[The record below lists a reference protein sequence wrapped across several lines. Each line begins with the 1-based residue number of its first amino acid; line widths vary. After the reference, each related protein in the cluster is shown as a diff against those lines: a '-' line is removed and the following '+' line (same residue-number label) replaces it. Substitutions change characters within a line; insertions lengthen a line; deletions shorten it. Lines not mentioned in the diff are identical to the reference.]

1 MNDSIENIWKTFNS
15 INDWVKFSDTKAT
28 VVLAT
33 NGVILSIIFA
43 NVSKFLSLL
52 ILYPTLILIL
62 ASSLLI
68 GVFLSLIS
76 IFYSIRCLIPRT
88 NLKIVDKKNLLYYGD
103 ICKFDSPKK
112 YSESA
117 NNLFMNEPKL
127 KEQLFSQIFANSKI
141 ATIKYKRVKLAI
153 IFLGLAIFFLIIPP
167 ILILSGMI

>member
-88 NLKIVDKKNLLYYGD
+88 NLKIVDKKIYCIMEIYANLTAQKNILNPLT
-103 ICKFDSPKK
+103 I
-112 YSESA
+112 YS
-117 NNLFMNEPKL
+117 
-127 KEQLFSQIFANSKI
+127 
-141 ATIKYKRVKLAI
+141 
-153 IFLGLAIFFLIIPP
+153 
-167 ILILSGMI
+167 